1 PTSSLYSLSLHDAL
15 PISLGLLFAAPS
27 FAVAQTVPRLQI
39 MAGLE
44 WPMPVKAGTTGG
56 IEKAPD
62 GSPFTLF
69 NSSGTER
76 GPVGV
81 EAGVAFCLTKRLV
94 AEGAGSIG
102 TRELRTSIS

>member
-81 EAGVAFCLTKRLV
+81 EAGRSEEHTSELQSRGHLV
-94 AEGAGSIG
+94 C
-102 TRELRTSIS
+102 